1 MRAFSTPEESP
12 SLGSGSQLY
21 LSGSHPIY
29 GTEGVGQ
36 LPADTSRPLDP
47 ETVCHQ
53 NCLCLIGRAARQAVT
68 QLACSM
74 GTRFLIIM

>member
-12 SLGSGSQLY
+12 GLGSGSQLY
-21 LSGSHPIY
+21 LSGSHPVY

-36 LPADTSRPLDP
+36 LPADTSRALDP

-53 NCLCLIGRAARQAVT
+53 SCRCPTG
-68 QLACSM
+68 
-74 GTRFLIIM
+74 